1 MADFAQTCKIQQ
13 EATNFNQR
21 WVNPYL
27 YTPINQTPVTQQV
40 RAPRVQLQ
48 NLNTYTDTSNY
59 SFSGVKTSAT
69 GLPQAEEKSP
79 NQRLKESELYNYVSQ
94 GTDML
99 SSAMNVFNAYRNVQD
114 TKKYVKDVQK
124 NIVQYDTKK
133 KLIDANIANQETLMM
148 ENLQENMSQLNV
160 ITAAQNV
167 DISSEGVQ
175 AVKDK
180 GLADMSKDITE
191 MRQQG
196 KLNKMALDLDYIMNV
211 KDAKN
216 QMLQARRQFT
226 DAGTQFGID
235 AVNTVAKIMMMGA

>member
-21 WVNPYL
+21 WINPYL
-27 YTPINQTPVTQQV
+27 YTPINQTPVAQQV

-48 NLNTYTDTSNY
+48 NQDIYTDTSNY

-69 GLPQAEEKSP
+69 GLPQADEKNP
-79 NQRLKESELYNYVSQ
+79 NQRLKESELYNYVSA
-94 GTDML
+94 GANMA
-99 SSAMNVFNAYRNVQD
+99 SSAMKVFNAYRDVQD
-114 TKKYVKDVQK
+114 TKRYVKNVQK
-124 NIVQYDTKK
+124 NIVQYESKK
-133 KLIDANIANQETLMM
+133 KLIDANIANQESSMM

-175 AVKDK
+175 AMKDK
-180 GLADMSKDITE
+180 GLSDMSKDITE

-196 KLNKMALDLDYIMNV
+196 KLNKMALDLDYIMSV

-226 DAGTQFGID
+226 DTATQFGID
-235 AVNTVAKIMMMGA
+235 AISSAAMMG